1 MSPELTQ
8 WITPAILIL
17 GFLYLDRSIRSVRS
31 DSRADIKDLRD
42 RMDRQVGDLRNHLD
56 HQFGDLRD
64 RMGRVEGHSRRV
76 AGFLGP
82 QWTRHRRL
90 NLSPA
95 PGSLGLTGRRRIEFL
110 LLSQRCQGVDQVR
123 TGVQPESAHGT

>member
-1 MSPELTQ
+1 MSSELAQ

-56 HQFGDLRD
+56 HQIGDLRD
-64 RMGRVEGHSRRV
+64 RMGRIEGTLDVLRDFFVR
-76 AGFLGP
+76 
-82 QWTRHRRL
+82 
-90 NLSPA
+90 N
-95 PGSLGLTGRRRIEFL
+95 GR
-110 LLSQRCQGVDQVR
+110 
-123 TGVQPESAHGT
+123 GTAA